1 MENKKSKYL
10 VIIIICIVTLFL
22 YFKGENLFSNKK
34 IDPTNFAVENTE
46 NISKVIMSDKKGD
59 KIIMEKKDDQWF
71 INNKYKIW
79 DIRIDYLLEVLKDIK
94 VKSSVPLKRQNT
106 VIKNIATTG
115 VKIEIFENNNLTKTY
130 FIGGNTSDHLGT
142 YMIMKG
148 AEEAYIIYMPN
159 RNPGILNPK
168 YGIETNYVNE
178 QLWREPI
185 TISIDGNTISEI
197 EVINLQDE
205 KQSFVLTNK
214 GNEIFLTSNGEN
226 INYNQTVM
234 NDFIHSF
241 VKLQCGTYKTNLD
254 INNLNIDR
262 KIIIHHEKGI
272 DTLTIFQI
280 KEAYKNT
287 KESESNVLIS
297 FAKWNNSDLAIIQK
311 NIFNKVLITLD
322 EIKQ

>member
-22 YFKGENLFSNKK
+22 YFKRENLFSNKE

-59 KIIMEKKDDQWF
+59 KIIMEKKDNQWF

-168 YGIETNYVNE
+168 YGIEGIYVNE
-178 QLWREPI
+178 TVWREPI
-185 TISIDGNTISEI
+185 TIKIIPEEISEVK
-197 EVINLQDE
+197 VI
-205 KQSFVLTNK
+205 
-214 GNEIFLTSNGEN
+214 
-226 INYNQTVM
+226 
-234 NDFIHSF
+234 DFI
-241 VKLQCGTYKTNLD
+241 N
-254 INNLNIDR
+254 
-262 KIIIHHEKGI
+262 
-272 DTLTIFQI
+272 
-280 KEAYKNT
+280 KE
-287 KESESNVLIS
+287 
-297 FAKWNNSDLAIIQK
+297 Q
-311 NIFNKVLITLD
+311 
-322 EIKQ
+322 